1 MWTLLKTMKEVRV
14 PLIAAQ
20 MPTDWV
26 LSVCLMADMPS
37 AFCHERFIRIRPISI
52 SVFMPVQVKHFVKI
66 FP

>member
-1 MWTLLKTMKEVRV
+1 MKEVCV

-26 LSVCLMADMPS
+26 LSVCLMADVPS
-37 AFCHERFIRIRPISI
+37 AFCHERSLGLDQYLYL
-52 SVFMPVQVKHFVKI
+52 FMPVQVKHFVKI